1 MVIDGMRAVPIP
13 GQILRTT
20 VFLGLT
26 FDELVML
33 GSVPLVLIFPTLFV
47 QQIPLVVTFA
57 IAGAAV
63 VAMGAIVVQS
73 PEGQTPLEWAPAA
86 LRNRVKPDT
95 YHLKPRTRNRD
106 EIAIANVVHTAE
118 AIEQESAEFG
128 HEAGEDVDSAPSIGP
143 HRLVRADPQSDDR
156 APEASSGAH
165 ANSDSRTQ

>member
-1 MVIDGMRAVPIP
+1 MRAVPIP

-118 AIEQESAEFG
+118 AIEREGSEFHPDADG
-128 HEAGEDVDSAPSIGP
+128 NVDSAPSIGP
-143 HRLVRADPQSDDR
+143 HRLVRADPDADGR
-156 APEASSGAH
+156 AVDESSGTRAT
-165 ANSDSRTQ
+165 ADSKPQ